1 MTNLN
6 YLLAEALR
14 LYYPN
19 INASDIE
26 RIDRS
31 KEDPLEVDIHIA
43 GGHIFPRFDIRTLRD
58 FIHEDYRFE
67 FDDEDLDL
75 ANVKMRFFTL
85 DGIRVPVEDFYMALP
100 ALPESGLNLLL
111 EEGSF
116 ETDEHVFETGLIDFD
131 KNLL

>member
-14 LYYPN
+14 LYYSN
-19 INASDIE
+19 INAGDIE
-26 RIDRS
+26 KIERS
-31 KEDPLEVDIHIA
+31 KKDPLEADIHIA

-67 FDDEDLDL
+67 FDDEDLEL
-75 ANVKMRFFTL
+75 ADVKMRYFTL
-85 DGIRVPVEDFYMALP
+85 DGIRVSVEDFYTALP
-100 ALPESGLNLLL
+100 AIPEAGLNLLL
-111 EEGSF
+111 KEGSF
-116 ETDEHVFETGLIDFD
+116 ETDEHVFTTGLIDFD